1 MDTRKPRAWLP
12 SKDEVRVSEMA
23 RREADRQARRVRW
36 ERLLEARKQ
45 YIEWSAFSMWV
56 RVIVASEGEIPPWL
70 SKILE
75 GRCPGFLADEWRCR
89 DAHLEAEPLLGR
101 RLVEWIENNLFGIA
115 KREGWLQAVT
125 FYAVRDPAFLQD
137 FAYFQY
143 CERRW
148 KRQRPSPYPSF
159 EEWRRDALQS
169 TGQVLDACEM
179 REETRQIIKASR
191 SVSPQRLADAVPQ
204 YVDWEAFTYWARSL
218 LEADTILPVAV
229 VEELQRRCPGFLEC
243 DHELRRSLPLEAY
256 TRRWRALL
264 EWGEHRFFTDAKQ
277 EGWFDVLVFY
287 ARAHPRSVR
296 TVDYWVFYWDAYW
309 SDKPLDRY
317 PSFQRWREAADD
329 YFVES
334 EDK

>member
-1 MDTRKPRAWLP
+1 
-12 SKDEVRVSEMA
+12 MA
-23 RREADRQARRVRW
+23 TTPLGCQESAPLKRSCPVLARPNQLSPPILSR
-36 ERLLEARKQ
+36 
-45 YIEWSAFSMWV
+45 
-56 RVIVASEGEIPPWL
+56 GE
-70 SKILE
+70 KI
-75 GRCPGFLADEWRCR
+75 G
-89 DAHLEAEPLLGR
+89 
-101 RLVEWIENNLFGIA
+101 
-115 KREGWLQAVT
+115 
-125 FYAVRDPAFLQD
+125 
-137 FAYFQY
+137 
-143 CERRW
+143 
-148 KRQRPSPYPSF
+148 
-159 EEWRRDALQS
+159 
-169 TGQVLDACEM
+169 
-179 REETRQIIKASR
+179 
-191 SVSPQRLADAVPQ
+191 
-204 YVDWEAFTYWARSL
+204 
-218 LEADTILPVAV
+218 
-229 VEELQRRCPGFLEC
+229 LEC